1 MRKYIEFARVQMQV
15 HATYSAWFWANTF
28 SVLLRML
35 VIYFFWQAVYSNRSE
50 IESLSFDGMIT
61 YIIIAMF
68 LQMFVSGVGR
78 ELAHTIKDGNIAIEL
93 MRPYHLI
100 TRLIAMDIGDKVI
113 YFIRGA
119 LPLGILAFVFMDVAL
134 PSTWQS
140 GILFFLSALMGIWI
154 GTFFDLLIAILAF
167 WTINLWG
174 LEVMKEAV
182 VSFFSGALVPL
193 ILFPEW
199 FQNVSLFL
207 PFQAMVYVPVA
218 IYTGI
223 LTGTEAW
230 LAVGSQLVWAV
241 LLFGLLRVL
250 WSVAMKKVT
259 IFGG

>member
-1 MRKYIEFARVQMQV
+1 M
-15 HATYSAWFWANTF
+15 
-28 SVLLRML
+28 
-35 VIYFFWQAVYSNRSE
+35 
-50 IESLSFDGMIT
+50 SFDGMIT

-78 ELAHTIKDGNIAIEL
+78 ELAHTIKDGNVAIEL

-119 LPLGILAFVFMDVAL
+119 LPLGILAFVFMDVSL
-134 PSTWQS
+134 PATWQS
-140 GILFFLSALMGIWI
+140 GILFLLSALMGIWI

-199 FQNVSLFL
+199 FQTVSLFL

-223 LTGTEAW
+223 LTGSEAW
-230 LAVGSQLVWAV
+230 LAVGSQIIWAV

>member
-15 HATYSAWFWANTF
+15 HAAYSAWFWANTF

-35 VIYFFWQAVYSNRSE
+35 VIYFFWKAVYSNRSE
-50 IESLSFDGMIT
+50 IEGMSFDGMTT

-78 ELAHTIKDGNIAIEL
+78 ELAHTIKDGNVAIEL

-119 LPLGILAFVFMDVAL
+119 LPLGILAFVFMDVTL

-140 GILFFLSALMGIWI
+140 GVLFLLSALMGIWI

-199 FQNVSLFL
+199 FQTISLFL

-230 LAVGSQLVWAV
+230 LAVGSQLIWAV

>member
-15 HATYSAWFWANTF
+15 HAAYSAWFWANTF

-35 VIYFFWQAVYSNRSE
+35 VIYFFWKAVYSSRTE
-50 IESLSFDGMIT
+50 IEGLHFDGMIT

-78 ELAHTIKDGNIAIEL
+78 ELAHTIKDGNVAIEL

-100 TRLIAMDIGDKVI
+100 TRLIAMDIGDKVV

-119 LPLGILAFVFMDVAL
+119 LPLGLLAFVFMDITL
-134 PSTWQS
+134 PETWQGGVLFLFS
-140 GILFFLSALMGIWI
+140 AILGIWI

-182 VSFFSGALVPL
+182 ISFFSGALVPL

-199 FQNVSLFL
+199 FQTASLFL

-230 LAVGSQLVWAV
+230 LAVGSQVVWSV
-241 LLFGLLRVL
+241 LLFILLRVL
-250 WSVAMKKVT
+250 WSFAMKKVT

>member
-15 HATYSAWFWANTF
+15 HAAYSAWFWANTF

-35 VIYFFWQAVYSNRSE
+35 VIYFFWKAVYSNRSE
-50 IESLSFDGMIT
+50 IEGMSFDGMIT

-78 ELAHTIKDGNIAIEL
+78 ELAHTIKDGNVAIEL

-113 YFIRGA
+113 YLIRGA
-119 LPLGILAFVFMDVAL
+119 LPLGILAFVFMDVTL

-140 GILFFLSALMGIWI
+140 GILFLLSALMGIWI

-193 ILFPEW
+193 ILFPDW
-199 FQNVSLFL
+199 FQTISLFL

-223 LTGTEAW
+223 LTGKEAW
-230 LAVGSQLVWAV
+230 LAVGSQLIWAV

>member
-15 HATYSAWFWANTF
+15 HAAYSAWFWANTF

-35 VIYFFWQAVYSNRSE
+35 VIYFFWKAVYSNRSE
-50 IESLSFDGMIT
+50 IEGMSFDGMIT

-68 LQMFVSGVGR
+68 LQMFVSGVGQ
-78 ELAHTIKDGNIAIEL
+78 ELAHTIKDGNVAIEL

-119 LPLGILAFVFMDVAL
+119 LPLGILAFVFMDVTL

-140 GILFFLSALMGIWI
+140 GVLFLLSALMGIWI

-199 FQNVSLFL
+199 FQTISLFL

-230 LAVGSQLVWAV
+230 LAVGSQLIWAV

>member
-15 HATYSAWFWANTF
+15 HAAYSAWFWANTF

-35 VIYFFWQAVYSNRSE
+35 VIYFFWRAVYSNRSE

-134 PSTWQS
+134 PATWQS

-230 LAVGSQLVWAV
+230 LAVGSQLIWAV

>member
-1 MRKYIEFARVQMQV
+1 MRKYIEFARIQMQV
-15 HATYSAWFWANTF
+15 HAAYSAWFWANTF

-35 VIYFFWQAVYSNRSE
+35 VIYFFWKAVYSNRSE
-50 IESLSFDGMIT
+50 IEGLSFDGMIT

-78 ELAHTIKDGNIAIEL
+78 ELAHTIKDGNVAIEL

-119 LPLGILAFVFMDVAL
+119 LPLGILAFVFMDVTL

-140 GILFFLSALMGIWI
+140 GVLFLLSALMGIWI

-174 LEVMKEAV
+174 LEVMKEVV

-199 FQNVSLFL
+199 FQTISLFL

-230 LAVGSQLVWAV
+230 LAAGSQLIWAV
-241 LLFGLLRVL
+241 LLFCLLRVL

>member
-15 HATYSAWFWANTF
+15 HAAYSAWFWANTF

-35 VIYFFWQAVYSNRSE
+35 VIYFFWKAVYSNRSE
-50 IESLSFDGMIT
+50 IEGMSFDGMIT

-78 ELAHTIKDGNIAIEL
+78 ELAHTIKDGNVAIEL

-100 TRLIAMDIGDKVI
+100 SRLIAMDIGDKVI

-119 LPLGILAFVFMDVAL
+119 LPLGILAFVFMDVTL

-140 GILFFLSALMGIWI
+140 GILFLLSALMGIWI

-174 LEVMKEAV
+174 LEVMREAV

-199 FQNVSLFL
+199 FQTISLFL

-230 LAVGSQLVWAV
+230 LAVGSQLIWAV
-241 LLFGLLRVL
+241 LLFGSLRVL

>member
-15 HATYSAWFWANTF
+15 HAAYSAWFWANTF

-35 VIYFFWQAVYSNRSE
+35 VIYFFWRAVYSNRSE

-78 ELAHTIKDGNIAIEL
+78 ELAHTIKDGNVAIEL

-119 LPLGILAFVFMDVAL
+119 LPLGILAFVFMDVTFPA
-134 PSTWQS
+134 TWQS
-140 GILFFLSALMGIWI
+140 GILFLLSALMGIWI

-199 FQNVSLFL
+199 FQTVSLFL

-230 LAVGSQLVWAV
+230 LAIGSQLIWAV
-241 LLFGLLRVL
+241 LLFFLLRVL

>member
-15 HATYSAWFWANTF
+15 HAAYSAWFWANTF

-35 VIYFFWQAVYSNRSE
+35 VIYFFWRAVYSNRSE
-50 IESLSFDGMIT
+50 IEGMSFDGMIT

-78 ELAHTIKDGNIAIEL
+78 ELAHTIKDGNVAIEL

-119 LPLGILAFVFMDVAL
+119 LPLGILAFVFMDVSL
-134 PSTWQS
+134 PATWQS
-140 GILFFLSALMGIWI
+140 GILFLLSALMGIWI

-199 FQNVSLFL
+199 FQTVSLFL

-223 LTGTEAW
+223 LTGSEAW
-230 LAVGSQLVWAV
+230 LAVGSQIIWAV